1 MKKVETKLYIE
12 ENKETDECNVVI
24 RIGTLNSKS
33 DALNLASYIFITH
46 ALDFTPEIIHDTEPK
61 GTLH

>member
-24 RIGTLNSKS
+24 RIGTLSCKS

-46 ALDFTPEIIHDTEPK
+46 ALDFAPEIIHDQEPNS
-61 GTLH
+61 TIH

>member
-12 ENKETDECNVVI
+12 EAKDSAECNVVI
-24 RIGTLNSKS
+24 RIGTLSSKE

-46 ALDFTPEIIHDTEPK
+46 ALDFTPEIIHEEEPH
-61 GTLH
+61 GTIH

>member
-1 MKKVETKLYIE
+1 MY
-12 ENKETDECNVVI
+12 VVI

-46 ALDFTPEIIHDTEPK
+46 ALDFAPEILHDQEPHGTIH
-61 GTLH
+61 

>member
-12 ENKETDECNVVI
+12 EAKDSAECNVVI
-24 RIGTLNSKS
+24 RIGTLSSKE

-46 ALDFTPEIIHDTEPK
+46 ALDFTPEIIHEKEPF
-61 GTLH
+61 GTIH

>member
-12 ENKETDECNVVI
+12 ENKENDECNVVI

-46 ALDFTPEIIHDTEPK
+46 ALDFTPEIIHEEEPH
-61 GTLH
+61 GTIH

>member
-1 MKKVETKLYIE
+1 MKKVETRLYIE
-12 ENKETDECNVVI
+12 ENKTSTECNVVI
-24 RIGTLNSKS
+24 RIGTLSCKE
-33 DALNLASYIFITH
+33 DALHLASYIFITQ

>member
-12 ENKETDECNVVI
+12 ESKETEECNVVI
-24 RIGTLNSKS
+24 RIGTLQNKS

-46 ALDFTPEIIHDTEPK
+46 ALDFAPEIIHDQEPH
-61 GTLH
+61 GTIH

>member
-24 RIGTLNSKS
+24 RLGTLNCKS

-46 ALDFTPEIIHDTEPK
+46 ALDFAPEIIHDQEPH
-61 GTLH
+61 GTIH

>member
-12 ENKETDECNVVI
+12 EAKDSAECNVVI
-24 RIGTLNSKS
+24 RIGTLSSKE

-46 ALDFTPEIIHDTEPK
+46 ALDFAPEIIHEKEPF
-61 GTLH
+61 GTIH